1 MMLFLHDLFPTPFT
15 NEVLESV
22 GGKEIYSFTNG
33 FYGYHQIKLVEEDWN
48 MTTFVTEWCC
58 FHYMIIP
65 FGLKNAPAIFSRI
78 VVAYFKEF
86 THKFL
91 EDYFDNWTI
100 YELIKDHIESLHM
113 VLKWFQHFHISLNL
127 NKCIFCVPFGILLGH
142 VVCREG
148 MLMDPVNITIIVDL
162 PPPSSIKKVEDHAGS
177 YWLLQEI
184 YQRICKDH
192 GSNGKFVVEGCK
204 ILVEWRMSK

>member
-1 MMLFLHDLFPTPFT
+1 
-15 NEVLESV
+15 
-22 GGKEIYSFTNG
+22 
-33 FYGYHQIKLVEEDWN
+33 

-100 YELIKDHIESLHM
+100 YELIKDHIEILCM
-113 VLKWFQHFHISLNL
+113 MLELCRQFQISLNL
-127 NKCIFCVPFGILLGH
+127 KKCIFCAPFRILFGH
-142 VVCREG
+142 VVYRKG
-148 MLMDPVNITIIVDL
+148 MLEPGKIAIIFDL
-162 PPPSSIKKVEDHAGS
+162 PPPSSVKKLTAMLGHTS
-177 YWLLQEI
+177 Y
-184 YQRICKDH
+184 YR
-192 GSNGKFVVEGCK
+192 K
-204 ILVEWRMSK
+204 ILRGYAKITTPMEKLLKNDVKF